1 MARKTQSTPRKK
13 DPARASKAPHPREA
27 EEILSGTP
35 PLAWD
40 IGHRI
45 AGARA
50 AKGWTQAQLAEKLG
64 KSRGTV
70 VQYEQGKI
78 EPPLKQVQRLAELL
92 EVAPEMLAFGRQ
104 GIGGLDELKARVA
117 TVGEIQYKG
126 PDEIVT
132 GAFGFPEVLVEQHGI
147 DVSTAKVIE
156 VEHAAPGFGL
166 RPGDRAL
173 VQVMDDLEQEDALY
187 VLRTPRGLDVV
198 RLLPNLSSQRDLVKI
213 NDGSGETHSYERGEL
228 DVVGRVVAMLRF
240 V

>member
-1 MARKTQSTPRKK
+1 MARKSQPTPRKK
-13 DPARASKAPHPREA
+13 DPARASKAPHPNEA
-27 EEILSGTP
+27 EQVLSGTP
-35 PLAWD
+35 PLSWD

-50 AKGWTQAQLAEKLG
+50 VKGWTQAQLAEKLG

-78 EPPLKQVQRLAELL
+78 EPPLRQIQRMAELL
-92 EVAPEMLAFGRQ
+92 DVAPEMLAFGRQ
-104 GIGGLDELKARVA
+104 GISGLDDLKARVA
-117 TVGEIQYKG
+117 TVAEISYQG
-126 PDEIVT
+126 PDEIVM
-132 GAFGFPEVLVEQHGI
+132 GAFGLPEHLVEQRRI
-147 DVSTAKVIE
+147 DLSSAKVIE

-166 RPGDRAL
+166 TPGDRVL
-173 VQVMDDLEQEDALY
+173 VQAMDDLEQEDALY

-228 DVVGRVVAMLRF
+228 NVVGRVLAALRF